1 MMLSVPLKKDSTMRW
16 ENFVK
21 KFLTV
26 LTQYAHVF
34 TNVDRMC
41 MTHILTTQQRKQYQ
55 IMNKK
60 IKINIFNIFDWTQ
73 SFQTAWRWA
82 FSPFSLRLRLLS
94 GRNASSTHLRLLLM
108 LNVLLSFCYILFKH
122 KKYIVFK
129 WLMAAVDSELGSCQF
144 LGFNFCLHF
153 TLPGTFSPQ
162 ILKSYLRLWHNPR
175 LTSRDSKGISKLT
188 LLQLIL

>member
-1 MMLSVPLKKDSTMRW
+1 M
-16 ENFVK
+16 
-21 KFLTV
+21 
-26 LTQYAHVF
+26 LTQYVHVC

-41 MTHILTTQQRKQYQ
+41 MTHILTAQQRKQYQ

-73 SFQTAWRWA
+73 FFQTAWRWA

-108 LNVLLSFCYILFKH
+108 LKVLLSFCYILFKH

-129 WLMAAVDSELGSCQF
+129 WLMAAVDSELGLCQF
-144 LGFNFCLHF
+144 YWVSIFVCILRF
-153 TLPGTFSPQ
+153 PGYFHHKVSNPIYACDT
-162 ILKSYLRLWHNPR
+162 ILKP
-175 LTSRDSKGISKLT
+175 DKQG
-188 LLQLIL
+188 